1 MKRLLLA
8 FSVIVGAALTG
19 CTTSPAAGKSS
30 PLARFFLEAQGSVG
44 ERTILPQS
52 ETEISIARKPVL
64 TEFDLVSVEIAQV
77 ELGKCLQFRF
87 TPAASRD
94 LYRLSVDNLGQ
105 RLVLMVDG
113 RAMGARRIDRPIP
126 DGTLLMF
133 IETPDDALPALQMG
147 LRQTSVQIQ
156 RVARKL

>member
-1 MKRLLLA
+1 MNRLLLP
-8 FSVIVGAALTG
+8 FMVIVGAALMG
-19 CTTSPAAGKSS
+19 CTTSPATGKSS
-30 PLARFFLEAQGSVG
+30 PLARFFLEAQGSAG
-44 ERTILPQS
+44 ERIILPQS

-105 RLVLMVDG
+105 RLVLVVDG
-113 RAMGARRIDRPIP
+113 HAMGARRIDRPIA

-133 IETPDDALPALQMG
+133 VETPDDALRALQMG
-147 LRQTSVQIQ
+147 LRQTSVEIQ